1 MSPFANCL
9 PLQAGRPFTLSSTVG
24 RLAVFCLLLASL
36 SKVCSAQNTKGLP
49 EVGNGS
55 AASSSQMFVDATAFS
70 GAADMC
76 ASIATACSKLGSST
90 SYPLGATIDAR
101 GFTGNQVCAAGNIT
115 TMLFH
120 CSPQGSSTGATGG
133 KLLLGEVN
141 LYADGPTAHPYYTD
155 GLGSGIGTPALII
168 PSNFWGIE
176 GISRGSSAGSG
187 GAPGTGTFLSVCT
200 GSGAPVTGCST
211 AFPQRSFQ
219 ISGTTIVTSGGITTM
234 TVAVSG
240 TLTKGTNIY
249 PGELGMVKTSSVTG
263 DNGTFKL
270 QSINR
275 VTANTV
281 EVTVPA
287 GTLGGWPSL
296 SRSLR
301 RLGLFSWSREEERS
315 DRFRV
320 VPAF

>member
-101 GFTGNQVCAAGNIT
+101 G
-115 TMLFH
+115 
-120 CSPQGSSTGATGG
+120 
-133 KLLLGEVN
+133 
-141 LYADGPTAHPYYTD
+141 
-155 GLGSGIGTPALII
+155 
-168 PSNFWGIE
+168 
-176 GISRGSSAGSG
+176 
-187 GAPGTGTFLSVCT
+187 
-200 GSGAPVTGCST
+200 
-211 AFPQRSFQ
+211 
-219 ISGTTIVTSGGITTM
+219 
-234 TVAVSG
+234 
-240 TLTKGTNIY
+240 
-249 PGELGMVKTSSVTG
+249 
-263 DNGTFKL
+263 
-270 QSINR
+270 
-275 VTANTV
+275 
-281 EVTVPA
+281 
-287 GTLGGWPSL
+287 GWPSL

-320 VPAF
+320 VPAFARSTAIRSLPFHPRP